1 MNSTI
6 EVFRALSIMLLLIS
20 ITTASGCVSDQEVRL
35 SPPERDILL
44 SVAREYIQTVSY
56 CALITVDS
64 NGQPHVRAMDPFLPD
79 ENMVVYLGTN
89 RKSRKVQEI
98 QNNHRVTLYYS
109 DDKGEGYVAIIGTAM
124 AAEVPN
130 INT

>member
-6 EVFRALSIMLLLIS
+6 EVFRTLSIMLLLIS

-64 NGQPHVRAMDPFLPD
+64 NGQPHVRVMDPFF
-79 ENMVVYLGTN
+79 
-89 RKSRKVQEI
+89 SR
-98 QNNHRVTLYYS
+98 
-109 DDKGEGYVAIIGTAM
+109 
-124 AAEVPN
+124 
-130 INT
+130 